1 MGKAMKIKHDLD
13 DITELV
19 EIIQVLKDV
28 ADTKFHDL
36 ANRKDRFARFGES
49 FVEFFRMISLSTV
62 RHPLV
67 SNDSSKIGIIG
78 VTSEGGFMGD
88 LNAKTIR
95 HILAEKEANPNSSL
109 IIIGRKG
116 VERMRSVQPDMK
128 TFINLDEVGLYETA
142 IQVKDYCIKEVMEG
156 RLGKIVIVYPWS
168 KSFNLQKP
176 RTIKLLPCDE
186 LLTKQVEFVDSIESV
201 LEESDPIDVIG
212 YLADMWLVCRIYEV
226 LHDTSISE
234 AAAQSQQLEASVQK
248 MKKDKKGISAAFGKA
263 RKGDI
268 DKSMREVFTSRMM
281 SGGGKR

>member
-1 MGKAMKIKHDLD
+1 MRIKSDLD

-67 SNDSSKIGIIG
+67 SNDSTKVGVLGI
-78 VTSEGGFMGD
+78 TSEAGFMGD

-95 HILAEKEANPNSSL
+95 HILLEKENNKDSTL
-109 IIIGRKG
+109 IVVGRKG
-116 VERMRSVQPDMK
+116 AEKLAKVDPGMK
-128 TFINLDEVGLYETA
+128 TFVDIEATGLYEMA
-142 IQVKDYCIKEVMEG
+142 IRIKDYLIEQVMSG
-156 RLGKIVIVYPWS
+156 KLGKVIVVYPWS
-168 KSFNLQKP
+168 KNFNLQKP
-176 RTIKLLPCDE
+176 RSVKLLPCDE
-186 LLTKQVEFVDSIESV
+186 LLTKQAEFVDAIESV
-201 LEESDPIDVIG
+201 IEESDPVDIIG
-212 YLADMWLVCRIYEV
+212 YLADMWLVCRLYEIM
-226 LHDTSISE
+226 HDTSISE
-234 AAAQSQQLEASVQK
+234 AAAQSQQLEASVQR
-248 MKKDKKGISAAFGKA
+248 MKKDKKGIAAAFGKA

-281 SGGGKR
+281 TRR

>member
-1 MGKAMKIKHDLD
+1 MGKAMRIKHDLD

-36 ANRKDRFARFGES
+36 ANRKDRFSRFGES

-67 SNDSSKIGIIG
+67 SNDNPKIGIVG

-95 HILAEKEANPNSSL
+95 HIMAEKENNPNSSL
-109 IIIGRKG
+109 IVVGRKG
-116 VERMRSVQPDMK
+116 VERLRNVQPDMK

-142 IQVKDYCIKEVMEG
+142 IQIKDYLIKEVMEG
-156 RLGKIVIVYPWS
+156 RLGKILVVYPWS
-168 KSFNLQKP
+168 KNFNLQKP
-176 RTIKLLPCDE
+176 RTIKILPCDE
-186 LLTKQVEFVDSIESV
+186 LLTKQAEFIDSIESV
-201 LEESDPIDVIG
+201 IEESDPVEVIG
-212 YLADMWLVCRIYEV
+212 YLADMWVVCRIYEV

-248 MKKDKKGISAAFGKA
+248 MKKDKKGVAAAFGKA

-281 SGGGKR
+281 SGGGRR

>member
-36 ANRKDRFARFGES
+36 ANRKDRFSRFGES
-49 FVEFFRMISLSTV
+49 FVEFFRMISLSAV

-67 SNDSSKIGIIG
+67 SNDNPKVGLIG
-78 VTSEGGFMGD
+78 VTSEAGFMGD

-95 HILAEKEANPNSSL
+95 HIMAEKEKNPNSTL
-109 IIIGRKG
+109 IVVGRKG
-116 VERMRSVQPDMK
+116 VERLKPIEPNMK
-128 TFINLDEVGLYETA
+128 TFVDLEEAGLYEIA
-142 IQVKDYCIKEVMEG
+142 VRIKDYIIKEVMEG
-156 RLGKIVIVYPWS
+156 RLGKVIICYPWS
-168 KSFNLQKP
+168 KNFNLQKP
-176 RTIKLLPCDE
+176 RTVKLLPCDE
-186 LLTKQVEFVDSIESV
+186 LLTKQAEFVDSIESV
-201 LEESDPIDVIG
+201 IEESDPIDVIS
-212 YLADMWLVCRIYEV
+212 YLADMWMVCRIYEI

-248 MKKDKKGISAAFGKA
+248 MKKDKKGIAMSFSKA

-281 SGGGKR
+281 TGRR